1 MRTSLARVQIGQQVD
16 LRSQKQQQEYEANN
30 AAIYAVY
37 CHVLIKTQ
45 LRGESLLGQERRAAS
60 VAEKATE
67 PWFTLANHGKV
78 DVAW

>member
-16 LRSQKQQQEYEANN
+16 LRSQKQQQEHEANN
-30 AAIYAVY
+30 AAVYAVY

-45 LRGESLLGQERRAAS
+45 LRGESLLGQERGAAS

-67 PWFTLANHGKV
+67 PWFKLSNRGKV
-78 DVAW
+78 DVA